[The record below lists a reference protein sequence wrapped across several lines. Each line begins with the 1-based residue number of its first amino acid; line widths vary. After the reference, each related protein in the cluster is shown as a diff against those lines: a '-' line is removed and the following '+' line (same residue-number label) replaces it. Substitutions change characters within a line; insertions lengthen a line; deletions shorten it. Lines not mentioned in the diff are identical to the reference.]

1 MSLPGK
7 TIKFGDL
14 LVRLE
19 LLKEPD
25 LMDSLK
31 VAPQFG
37 LPLGRTLVLS
47 GLLSENELQLAIEVQ
62 NLVNHKGYSIAS
74 AKQAA
79 DLVRNH
85 GVSPA
90 EALMKTGVQST
101 GDKSTLG
108 SMLLEAGA
116 ITSQQLADA
125 QKVGYETGIRL
136 GRALVLHGAINHNL
150 LTRALDLQNMVRQR
164 KLSNQQAI
172 DFLVAEVPKQKNVSL
187 SLEAHSL
194 KPAPAKKQVRFG
206 EFLVLCGLATEAE
219 ILNAMEM
226 SLNKQRSLGEAIV
239 ELGLISKKVF
249 DRAVE
254 LHEAVC
260 AGALALGDATDE
272 VHKMVFGAPAHNAAK
287 NEEGA
292 HGPVVLGELLKITG
306 LVNDQDISEAIEL
319 SNKYP
324 SLIGKML
331 VVSGAIDEA
340 TLIAS
345 LRCQYLL
352 KWGYINMADA
362 VRCLQYTKKNRVSF
376 DDALEEL
383 GIRKPIVS

>member
-14 LVRLE
+14 LVRLQ
-19 LLKEPD
+19 LIKESD

-85 GVSPA
+85 AVSPT

-116 ITSQQLADA
+116 ITPQQLADA
-125 QKVGYETGIRL
+125 QKIGYETGIRL
-136 GRALVLHGAINHNL
+136 GRALVLQGAINHNL

-164 KLSNQQAI
+164 RLSTQQAI
-172 DFLVAEVPKQKNVSL
+172 DFLVAEVPKQKSVSL
-187 SLEAHSL
+187 NLEAHAL

-260 AGALALGDATDE
+260 AGTMALGDATDE
-272 VHKMVFGAPAHNAAK
+272 VHRMVFGAPAHSSIK
-287 NEEGA
+287 NEDA
-292 HGPVVLGELLKITG
+292 SHAPVVLGELLKITG
-306 LVNDQDISEAIEL
+306 LVSDADISEAIEL

-352 KWGYINMADA
+352 KYGYINMSDA

-383 GIRKPIVS
+383 GIRKPSVS

>member
-1 MSLPGK
+1 LQTNS
-7 TIKFGDL
+7 IKFGDL
-14 LVRLE
+14 LVRLS
-19 LLKEPD
+19 LIKETD
-25 LMDSLK
+25 LVDSLK

-62 NLVNHKGYSIAS
+62 TLVNHKGYSLES
-74 AKQAA
+74 ARKAA
-79 DLVRNH
+79 QMVRVD
-85 GVSPA
+85 GISPT
-90 EALMKTGVQST
+90 EALTKTGVEGT
-101 GDKSTLG
+101 IDKTTLG
-108 SMLLEAGA
+108 SLLLEAGA
-116 ITSQQLADA
+116 ITPQQLTDA

-136 GRALVLHGAINHNL
+136 GRALVLHGVISHNL
-150 LTRALDLQNMVRQR
+150 LTKALDLQSMIRQR
-164 KLSNQQAI
+164 KLSPQQTI
-172 DFLVAEVPKQKNVSL
+172 DLLVAEVSKASGSSL
-187 SLEAHSL
+187 AMNLEAHSL

-219 ILNAMEM
+219 ILNAMEL

-239 ELGLISKKVF
+239 DLGLISRKIF
-249 DRAVE
+249 DKAFV
-254 LHEAVC
+254 LHEEVC
-260 AGALALGDATDE
+260 AGTVALGDATDE
-272 VHKMVFGAPAHNAAK
+272 LVFGGAASLTSKGADGSHN
-287 NEEGA
+287 
-292 HGPVVLGELLKITG
+292 PVVLGELLKITG
-306 LVNDQDISEAIEL
+306 LVNDSDIMEAIEL

-352 KWGYINMADA
+352 KYGYISMQDA
-362 VRCLQYTKKNRVSF
+362 IRCLQYTKNNRVSF

-383 GIRKPIVS
+383 GIRKPPVS